1 MKQAKKPSKTS
12 KSKVQVRDL
21 KPVKNPKGG
30 TLTQCATG
38 KHISKAV
45 LM

>member
-1 MKQAKKPSKTS
+1 MKQSKKPSKMT

-30 TLTQCATG
+30 RLLQCATG
-38 KHISKAV
+38 KHISKAE
-45 LM
+45 L